1 MIATKP
7 NKLAAVPLPVILQR
21 CAFPPETLE
30 SIAGL
35 ATVEAVV
42 GKLAAAGQ
50 GMEAARV
57 LAHALPKREAVW
69 WACLCARDRLP
80 PEPSPVILAALKAAE
95 DWVYKPTEENRR
107 AAMAKAEAAQFDTPS
122 SWAAVGAFWS
132 GGSMSP
138 EGNPVVPPGEHLTG
152 LAVAGSIML
161 AAAQTEPQHATERYQ
176 QFLAYGANIARGGR
190 GRDPGAAA

>member
-1 MIATKP
+1 MSEPFKKVMVPVSEICQSVTLTPEAKALEKP
-7 NKLAAVPLPVILQR
+7 GALAPVLFEAMVSQGLYVDAVR
-21 CAFPPETLE
+21 F
-30 SIAGL
+30 L
-35 ATVEAVV
+35 AR
-42 GKLAAAGQ
+42 G
-50 GMEAARV
+50 
-57 LAHALPKREAVW
+57 LPKREAVW

>member
-1 MIATKP
+1 MSEPFKKVMVPVSEICQSVTLTPEAKALEKP
-7 NKLAAVPLPVILQR
+7 GALAPVLFEAMVSQGLYVDAVR
-21 CAFPPETLE
+21 F
-30 SIAGL
+30 L
-35 ATVEAVV
+35 AR
-42 GKLAAAGQ
+42 G
-50 GMEAARV
+50 
-57 LAHALPKREAVW
+57 LPKREAVW

-107 AAMAKAEAAQFDTPS
+107 AAMVKAEAAQFDTPS

>member
-1 MIATKP
+1 MSEPFKKVMVPVSEICQSVTLTPEAKALEKP
-7 NKLAAVPLPVILQR
+7 GALAPVLFEAMVSQGLYVDAVR
-21 CAFPPETLE
+21 F
-30 SIAGL
+30 L
-35 ATVEAVV
+35 AR
-42 GKLAAAGQ
+42 G
-50 GMEAARV
+50 
-57 LAHALPKREAVW
+57 LPKREAVW

-152 LAVAGSIML
+152 LAVAGAIML